1 VRAVYNGLS
10 RVLSCVLYT
19 REGSVKLAA
28 SLFCVAALS
37 VVGCA
42 DVETTGGGQGEGIL
56 PDKISLAN
64 PNEPKPFDPS
74 DVISYEQRLGHEG
87 ADSICEGCVVDT
99 YGVHDNSMG
108 IDEVRIVSDGGGLRL
123 CKIYLDDNGEAVV
136 DECGWHAP

>member
-1 VRAVYNGLS
+1 MRSLYEGGFCEACCKF
-10 RVLSCVLYT
+10 VLRRCL
-19 REGSVKLAA
+19 
-28 SLFCVAALS
+28 
-37 VVGCA
+37 VGCWLC
-42 DVETTGGGQGEGIL
+42 GCGNHRCQGEGIL